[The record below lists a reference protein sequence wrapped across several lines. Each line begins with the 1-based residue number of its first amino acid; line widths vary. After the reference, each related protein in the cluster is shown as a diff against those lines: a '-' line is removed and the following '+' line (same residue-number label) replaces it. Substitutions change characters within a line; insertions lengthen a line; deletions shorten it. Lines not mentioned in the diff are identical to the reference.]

1 MKQVHAWSIL
11 QAFNPQVF
19 DCTSGIAYEFFSA
32 EPRVL
37 FISAGNCFHFRWY
50 RCFLRHEQTDWAES
64 IQNYFLSLK
73 IGNVWAA
80 LGCLCTFP
88 TLHPA
93 WSCAPPLPQAVW
105 DFLYLW
111 SMSCGL
117 CKEKVVICCQGII
130 TRTELAKI
138 LQTKNVPV
146 TFQMSIFKMLKGF
159 NNHSVQKQWYW
170 SLHIK

>member
-11 QAFNPQVF
+11 TAFNPQGF
-19 DCTSGIAYEFFSA
+19 DCASGIAYKFFPA

-37 FISAGNCFHFRWY
+37 FISAGNCFHFRWSH
-50 RCFLRHEQTDWAES
+50 CFLRHEQTDWAES
-64 IQNYFLSLK
+64 IQNYFFVFENRECLGCFRLSLYLSS
-73 IGNVWAA
+73 ILHGHA
-80 LGCLCTFP
+80 L
-88 TLHPA
+88 
-93 WSCAPPLPQAVW
+93 PPKQCGI
-105 DFLYLW
+105 FW

-138 LQTKNVPV
+138 LQTKKVPV
-146 TFQMSIFKMLKGF
+146 TFQMSISKIPGLKGF
-159 NNHSVQKQWYW
+159 NIHSVQKQWYW